1 MEIQSHFRQLVGYDL
16 AKRLSEQAL
25 TRANRVE
32 KSLKIIKRTCSSI
45 RDLRVAQI
53 NQSRLTKTIV
63 FSAYSSN
70 TALSDRLDEYS
81 SDHKSKISIH
91 ASLLDDLDQNHQRTA
106 GRVENVASQVGSLK
120 TDVNHMEGRL
130 RGEVKSKVSSRQ
142 SRA

>member
-1 MEIQSHFRQLVGYDL
+1 MFEVMGLSQS
-16 AKRLSEQAL
+16 K
-25 TRANRVE
+25 
-32 KSLKIIKRTCSSI
+32 
-45 RDLRVAQI
+45 
-53 NQSRLTKTIV
+53 LTKTIV

-130 RGEVKSKVSSRQ
+130 RGEVKSKVSSRP